1 MDRREALRLIGA
13 TAAIP
18 VFAGLSPERLWAIAE
33 GAHLRSASAAGRVLD
48 AHQLET
54 VATIAEH
61 VLPRTGT
68 PGARDAGIP
77 AFIDLLLDEWYDEAE
92 RSRFLGGLA
101 AIDASS
107 RAIGGT
113 AFIER
118 TVPDQQ
124 AILHLLD
131 EATTRPPGSAEST
144 WSTLKGLTIYGY
156 FTSKLVM
163 TTVLQTNIWPGR
175 YDGCVPA

>member
-1 MDRREALRLIGA
+1 MDRREALRLIGT

-77 AFIDLLLDEWYDEAE
+77 AFIDLLLDEWYDEA
-92 RSRFLGGLA
+92 RSEEHTSELQSQSNLVCR
-101 AIDASS
+101 
-107 RAIGGT
+107 
-113 AFIER
+113 
-118 TVPDQQ
+118 
-124 AILHLLD
+124 LLL
-131 EATTRPPGSAEST
+131 EKKKKKKKKKKQE
-144 WSTLKGLTIYGY
+144 
-156 FTSKLVM
+156 
-163 TTVLQTNIWPGR
+163 
-175 YDGCVPA
+175 

>member
-1 MDRREALRLIGA
+1 MDRREALRLIGT

-77 AFIDLLLDEWYDEAE
+77 AFIDLLLDEWYDEARSEE
-92 RSRFLGGLA
+92 RRVGKEC
-101 AIDASS
+101 
-107 RAIGGT
+107 RY
-113 AFIER
+113 R
-118 TVPDQQ
+118 
-124 AILHLLD
+124 
-131 EATTRPPGSAEST
+131 RSAYHD
-144 WSTLKGLTIYGY
+144 KKNQGHPRK
-156 FTSKLVM
+156 FDNV
-163 TTVLQTNIWPGR
+163 R
-175 YDGCVPA
+175 